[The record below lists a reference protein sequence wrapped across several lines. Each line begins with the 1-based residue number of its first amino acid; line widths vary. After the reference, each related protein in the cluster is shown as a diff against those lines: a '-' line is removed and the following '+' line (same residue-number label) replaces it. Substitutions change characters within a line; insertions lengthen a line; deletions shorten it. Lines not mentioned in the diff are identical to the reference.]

1 MSIDKYIVLIT
12 FIPWILFF
20 LKSGI
25 YNLNNSNYETLS
37 WKYLKNNF
45 FKIFRIDTLF
55 LIIAFYYFSSY
66 GKDFVDKYLFAVMAL
81 YLLMNSFYDRKEKI
95 KKGFVREKFI
105 NIILFLIVMIVPFFI
120 YFGKHNLV
128 LTYKIMLFYIFFQ
141 YIIIIAINYIS
152 KLIRKLFK

>member
-25 YNLNNSNYETLS
+25 YNLNNSNYESLS

-81 YLLMNSFYDRKEKI
+81 YLLMNSFYDKKEKI

-141 YIIIIAINYIS
+141 YIIIIAINYVS
-152 KLIRKLFK
+152 KLIRNLFK

>member
-141 YIIIIAINYIS
+141 YIIIIAINYVS
-152 KLIRKLFK
+152 KLIRNLFK

>member
-12 FIPWILFF
+12 FIPWVLFF

-25 YNLNNSNYETLS
+25 YNLNNSNYEKMS

>member
-81 YLLMNSFYDRKEKI
+81 YLLMNSFYDKKEKI

-141 YIIIIAINYIS
+141 YIIIIAINYVS
-152 KLIRKLFK
+152 KLIRNLFK